1 MERSESNNSPHHIH
15 LTKENNNVA
24 KNMTR
29 PGGETSENPTR
40 TWGIKPNANTNL
52 NADAQPI
59 ARVAKV
65 TTSQPTAKQPKQG
78 QTARLPADRDY
89 GGDGYPLGGSYA
101 DPSRSPLLGKN

>member
-1 MERSESNNSPHHIH
+1 MSG
-15 LTKENNNVA
+15 K
-24 KNMTR
+24 MTR

-40 TWGIKPNANTNL
+40 SFGGPANANSTRQQ
-52 NADAQPI
+52 DAQPI

-78 QTARLPADRDY
+78 QSARLPADRDY

-101 DPSRSPLLGKN
+101 DPSRSPLLGKS